1 MAKYGTLFDGID
13 TTSMGKRLYYPLLL
27 VKKVCF
33 ITILTTYYEEPLIQT
48 GLISS
53 LNMSYS
59 VYLFTTAPSKTR
71 GDQIKTLSCEILLL
85 FVEFS
90 VFLYAIDDY
99 VNYLSDESR
108 FNVGWFIIGFTGLI
122 VTI

>member
-1 MAKYGTLFDGID
+1 MI
-13 TTSMGKRLYYPLLL
+13 
-27 VKKVCF
+27 
-33 ITILTTYYEEPLIQT
+33 
-48 GLISS
+48 
-53 LNMSYS
+53 YS

-85 FVEFS
+85 FVEFC

-108 FNVGWFIIGFTGLI
+108 FNVGWVIIGFTGLI
-122 VTI
+122 LTI